1 MAEAPLT
8 ERMDFYTAMVKS
20 NTFTRSA
27 LAIAFILLYRRMN
40 GRTGRCNPS
49 IARLAEETGLAERSV
64 KRAVREL
71 RKSKWWLIRREGDKG
86 RGDTNNYVPQLE
98 SVCFGKGD
106 TGVTHS
112 DPERVS
118 SASPIRREKGDKVGT
133 KRVSPATPEPVREP
147 VVGLSRSISSTIAV
161 EQFEVFWRVY
171 PSRGCHANPKKP
183 AKQSFFAAIKRG
195 ADPADI
201 VAGAEAYAELVQA
214 VFRDPR
220 FIPQAVTWLNQERW
234 TDRPAP
240 IPSEPPWP
248 VPGMI

>member
-27 LAIAFILLYRRMN
+27 LAVAFILLYRRMN

-64 KRAVREL
+64 KRAVAEL
-71 RKSKWWLIRREGDKG
+71 RKSKWWLTRREGEG

-98 SVCFGKGD
+98 SVSFGKGD
-106 TGVTHS
+106 AGVTHS

-133 KRVSPATPEPVREP
+133 KRVTPASPEPVREP
-147 VVGLSRSISSTIAV
+147 VRRLSRSMESTGGAV
-161 EQFEVFWRVY
+161 EQFETFWRVY

-183 AKQSFFAAIKRG
+183 AQRSFSAAIKRG
-195 ADPADI
+195 VDPADI
-201 VAGAEAYAELVQA
+201 FAGAEAYAALARA

-234 TDRPAP
+234 SDQLQPAAA
-240 IPSEPPWP
+240 EPPWP
-248 VPGMI
+248 VSGMI